1 MGQNK
6 KFYLQESDDS
16 NMNRSPIDGSMPY
29 GGFLRNMI
37 YPEFYAGSLFFLD
50 RPQITNS
57 QVSQLSPQD
66 NIDSNNLKNKS

>member
-16 NMNRSPIDGSMPY
+16 NMNRSPIDGVMPY
-29 GGFLRNMI
+29 GGFLKNMI
-37 YPEFYAGSLFFLD
+37 YPEFYAGSLFIVD

-57 QVSQLSPQD
+57 QASQLSPQVNSD
-66 NIDSNNLKNKS
+66 INNLKK